1 VRNWNI
7 IFIGEITVKS
17 GDKTPISIKIVDEAT
32 IRDKIYEVRGVKVM
46 LDFEL
51 AEIYGYSTKTFNQ
64 QVKRNI
70 DRFPEDFMFQLSMEE
85 VEILSRSQKVTLN
98 NGTRGSNVKYAPHAF
113 TESGI
118 YMLMTVLK
126 GELAI
131 RQSVALIRTFR
142 AMKDYIIENQDLIG
156 RHEFTQLKIEVSEN
170 RDLELRSRAKL
181 NEIDE
186 QIKSVV
192 DRMSD
197 VVMRSE
203 ISQFLLD
210 LGKPTEKH
218 EFLILNGEPAK
229 ANETYID
236 LYSKANHAVHIID
249 NYVSIKTLRLLQD
262 IKPGVRV
269 TIFSDNLGNKLH
281 ASDYADFQTEFPSI
295 SVSFQTIGGIVHDR
309 YIVLDF
315 DTDGERIFHCGA
327 SSKDAGKKITSITE
341 YTEDDIKSAFHGV
354 VSKLLANPALP
365 LK

>member
-1 VRNWNI
+1 MKDAEKLPV
-7 IFIGEITVKS
+7 S
-17 GDKTPISIKIVDEAT
+17 ISIVDETT

-51 AEIYGYSTKTFNQ
+51 AEIYGYTTKRFNE
-64 QVKRNI
+64 QVKNNI
-70 DRFPEDFMFQLSMEE
+70 NKFDEDFRFQITREE
-85 VEILSRSQKVTLN
+85 LDELVRSKISTSRDGSIFRGQSG
-98 NGTRGSNVKYAPHAF
+98 GTRYLPWCF

-118 YMLMTVLK
+118 YMLMTVLR
-126 GELAI
+126 GDLATQ
-131 RQSVALIRTFR
+131 QSKALIRTFR

-156 RHEFTQLKIEVSEN
+156 RHEFTQLKIKVSEN
-170 RDLELRSRAKL
+170 MDLELKSRAKL

-197 VVMRSE
+197 IVMRSE
-203 ISQFLLD
+203 ISPFLLD

-236 LYSKANHAVHIID
+236 LYSQANHSVYIID
-249 NYVSIKTLRLLQD
+249 NYISIKTLRLLQD
-262 IKPGVRV
+262 VKPDTAV
-269 TIFSDNLGNKLH
+269 TVFSDNMGNKLH
-281 ASDYADFQTEFPSI
+281 ASDYADFQTEFPNI
-295 SVSFQTIGGIVHDR
+295 PITFRTTGGIVHDR

-315 DTDGERIFHCGA
+315 DTEDERIFHCGA
-327 SSKDAGKKITSITE
+327 SSKDADKKITSITE
-341 YTEDDIKSAFHGV
+341 CSEEDVIAALNSV
-354 VSKLLANPALP
+354 VRNLLANPALV

>member
-1 VRNWNI
+1 MTDEDKALINI
-7 IFIGEITVKS
+7 S
-17 GDKTPISIKIVDEAT
+17 IVDENT
-32 IRDKIYEVRGVKVM
+32 IRNKIYEVRGVKVM

-51 AEIYGYSTKTFNQ
+51 AEIYGYETKNFNR
-64 QVKRNI
+64 QVKNNI
-70 DRFPEDFMFQLSMEE
+70 AKFEGDDFMFQLTREE
-85 VEILSRSQKVTLN
+85 IDNLVRCKISTSRMSTLFK
-98 NGTRGSNVKYAPHAF
+98 GQSGGSRYLPYAF
-113 TESGI
+113 TEQGV
-118 YMLMTVLK
+118 YMLMTVLR
-126 GELAI
+126 GDLAV
-131 RQSVALIRTFR
+131 RQSRALVMAFK

-170 RDLELRSRAKL
+170 MDLELRSRAKL

-203 ISQFLLD
+203 ISPFLLD

-236 LYSKANHAVHIID
+236 IYSKANHTVFIVD
-249 NYVSIKTLRLLQD
+249 NYISIKTLRLLQD
-262 IKPGVRV
+262 VKSGVSV
-269 TIFSDNLGNKLH
+269 TIFSDNTGNKLH
-281 ASDYADFQTEFPSI
+281 SSDYTDFQTEFP
-295 SVSFQTIGGIVHDR
+295 TIPVTFKTTGGIMHDR

-315 DTDGERIFHCGA
+315 DTNDERIFHCGA

-341 YTEDDIKSAFHGV
+341 YTESDVKT
-354 VSKLLANPALP
+354 ALHTVIGRMLTNSP
-365 LK
+365 LVLS